1 MKTQTQKT
9 KIMETQ
15 IFKTEKINTI
25 KEEIKQEYKK
35 VWTRKK
41 GIDEK
46 MVDYCMN
53 KISLYLKTEDGYF
66 YILEKEKLNTKFFIS
81 EGSNRSMEEALN
93 ICKEIKT
100 KEDFFIEENLSKIN
114 YLINTIKN
122 NKNNLF
128 FAERFKN
135 SKIVSIT
142 TNKYNNFNK
151 VNRKLTTDE
160 EAEAL
165 KLCEKF
171 KEMKTKK
178 INSYLKRF
186 GLSKIQAN
194 TYWIDR

>member
-1 MKTQTQKT
+1 MKA
-9 KIMETQ
+9 Q
-15 IFKTEKINTI
+15 IFKNEKMNTI
-25 KEEIKQEYKK
+25 KEELKQEYEK
-35 VWTRKK
+35 VWTRKN

-46 MVDYCMN
+46 MVDYCMD
-53 KISLYLKTEDGYF
+53 KIALFLKTEDGYF

-100 KEDFFIEENLSKIN
+100 TEDFFIEENLSKIN
-114 YLINTIKN
+114 YLINTINN

-142 TNKYNNFNK
+142 TNKYNVFNK
-151 VNRKLTTDE
+151 ENRKLTTDE

-165 KLCEKF
+165 NLCEKF
-171 KEMKTKK
+171 KELQMKK

>member
-1 MKTQTQKT
+1 MKT
-9 KIMETQ
+9 
-15 IFKTEKINTI
+15 KTEKMNTMN
-25 KEEIKQEYKK
+25 EELKQEYQK

-46 MVDYCMN
+46 MVEWCMN
-53 KISLYLKTEDGYF
+53 KIALFLKTEDGYF
-66 YILEKEKLNTKFFIS
+66 YILEKEKINTKFWIS
-81 EGSNRSMEEALN
+81 EGSNRSMDEALT
-93 ICKEIKT
+93 ICNEIKT
-100 KEDFFIEENLSKIN
+100 KEDYFIEDNLSKIN
-114 YLINTIKN
+114 ALINTINN

-128 FAERFKN
+128 FAERFKS

-142 TNKYNNFNK
+142 TTQYNLFNK
-151 VNRKLTTDE
+151 ENRKLTPDE

-171 KEMKTKK
+171 KELQTKK

-194 TYWIDR
+194 TFWIDR